1 MMNPTIEGKDCIQA
15 AQRVAF
21 HHDSSNLN
29 IMCWHVQAAAQQQKF
44 DSDESTDPD
53 THGRQAAGTTSNADT
68 APSASLSSAAAAA
81 AEKLPAAVKE
91 APARVSKAANKAA
104 NQAAKK
110 SEALKRRVEA
120 PKARSN
126 PKKKSWQAYGRQL
139 SKTVVQWSE
148 GHKAELGLIG
158 VVALMLGMVYY
169 LYNKSASTK
178 LTAS

>member
-1 MMNPTIEGKDCIQA
+1 M
-15 AQRVAF
+15 F
-21 HHDSSNLN
+21 
-29 IMCWHVQAAAQQQKF
+29 WHAQAAAQQQKP

-53 THGRQAAGTTSNADT
+53 AQGRQAAGTTSNADA
-68 APSASLSSAAAAA
+68 APSASLSSAAA

-139 SKTVVQWSE
+139 SRNVVQWSE

>member
-1 MMNPTIEGKDCIQA
+1 M
-15 AQRVAF
+15 F
-21 HHDSSNLN
+21 
-29 IMCWHVQAAAQQQKF
+29 WHVQAAAQQQKP

-53 THGRQAAGTTSNADT
+53 AQGRQAAGTTSNADA

-139 SKTVVQWSE
+139 SRTVVQWSE

>member
-1 MMNPTIEGKDCIQA
+1 MKARTAYRQPGVD
-15 AQRVAF
+15 F
-21 HHDSSNLN
+21 HHGSSNMN
-29 IMCWHVQAAAQQQKF
+29 IMFWHMQAAAQQQKP

-53 THGRQAAGTTSNADT
+53 AQGRQAAGTTSSADA
-68 APSASLSSAAAAA
+68 APSATMSSAAAAA
-81 AEKLPAAVKE
+81 ADKLPAAVKE

-139 SKTVVQWSE
+139 SRTVVQWSE